1 MASHLFVEV
10 QKFPKSDSAE
20 KLLMWRKPNNYRI
33 VDNFLKNNVW
43 KSGGKWIY
51 FVILPQN
58 QVIKRIVLQFL
69 GNIEAKADAKGRIF
83 VPAVF
88 RKRLQGANEEFL
100 VLRKD
105 IFQDCLVLYPG
116 TVWENE
122 IETLRSRLNKWNRE
136 QQQIFRQFVL
146 DAERIE
152 MDASGR
158 ILIPKRYMQLVGI
171 ETDVRFLGV
180 DDTIEIWAKEKL
192 EKPLLNPDEFSD
204 KLQNLMGD
212 W

>member
-1 MASHLFVEV
+1 M
-10 QKFPKSDSAE
+10 
-20 KLLMWRKPNNYRI
+20 
-33 VDNFLKNNVW
+33 
-43 KSGGKWIY
+43 
-51 FVILPQN
+51 
-58 QVIKRIVLQFL
+58 LQFL

-88 RKRLQGANEEFL
+88 RKRLQGADEEFL

-122 IETLRSRLNKWNRE
+122 IETLRARLNKWNKE
-136 QQQIFRQFVL
+136 QQQVFRQFVL

-158 ILIPKRYMQLVGI
+158 ILIPKRYMQLVDI
-171 ETDVRFLGV
+171 ESDVRFLGV

-192 EKPLLNPDEFSD
+192 EKPLVDPDDFSTQ
-204 KLQNLMGD
+204 LQRLME
-212 W
+212 